1 MKIFKRIIIGLIAL
15 ALVVVIGIY
24 FYLQTTKPAYSGIIK
39 LDGLIAEV
47 EVLYDDFG
55 VPHIYAQ
62 NEEDAYYALGYV
74 HAQDR
79 LFQMEMIRRAASGR
93 LSEILGSDLLK
104 VDKLF
109 RTLGFHQFAKENA
122 KKFMSSD
129 TAAYQKDVLAYLK
142 GINQFIR
149 TGKTPLEFTI
159 IGIPKEEFKP
169 EDIYLAVG
177 FMSFGFAEGL
187 RADPV
192 LQKIKTEYGDEYLR
206 DLAIQTPA
214 DAEIIKNYD
223 VMNDVS
229 RLAQNNKKPTLATT
243 KDSQINTLITSL
255 SESISQLPVPL
266 FEGSNGWVISA
277 NRSTSGFPI
286 LANDTHIGFGQ
297 PAVWYEAH
305 IEYPGFSFYG
315 HHIAGLPFG
324 VLGNNRFCGWGFT
337 MFENDDVDFF
347 METLN
352 PENPKQVKFKDQ
364 WEELK
369 SWNEII
375 HIKGKEDVTFE
386 VRSSRHGP
394 IINGIIEHTKEEG
407 DPVALSWLLTQ
418 TPNETLDAIYRL
430 NHASTFGEA
439 QKAASLISAPGLN
452 IMYADTDKN
461 IAWWAVAKLPI
472 RPKHI
477 NSKLFLDGAS
487 GNDEYLG
494 FYDFSKNPHSINP
507 PWGYV
512 SSANNQPDSVE
523 GVLYPGYYFPK
534 ARAGRIVEFLKQDR
548 HWSQED
554 MKIINLDV
562 MSITH
567 PEVAKEMASV
577 LKTLNKTAYD
587 PIIQQLD
594 AWDGNHKSTDTAPSV
609 FYNMLSQIMYAT
621 MSDEIGATATKTI
634 LSTSI
639 AKNSYTTFLKNNNSP
654 WWDDIRTKESK
665 ETRTAIFEKS
675 AIKTLEI
682 LAKTCGP
689 KPEQWTWGKIHTLTH
704 AHPLATVKPLD
715 KFFNVGPFSVDG
727 GSEVINNLSFSLDTT
742 GYFPVT
748 SGPALRKITDF
759 STIENGETV
768 SPSGQSGNVMSP
780 FYDDQGKMFAT
791 GKTRKMLMNRKEIE
805 NNVSHKLILK
815 P

>member
-1 MKIFKRIIIGLIAL
+1 MKILKRVILGLIAL
-15 ALVVVIGIY
+15 VLVAVIGIY
-24 FYLQTTKPAYSGIIK
+24 FYLLTTKPTYSGTLK
-39 LDGLIAEV
+39 LDGLKAEV
-47 EVLYDDFG
+47 EVIYDDFG

-62 NEEDAYYALGYV
+62 HEEDAYYALGYV

-93 LSEILGSDLLK
+93 LSEILGPDLLK

-109 RTLGFHQFAKENA
+109 RTLGLNQFAKENA

-129 TAAYQKDVLAYLK
+129 TAAYQKDAFAYQK
-142 GINQFIR
+142 GINQFIK

-169 EDIYLAVG
+169 EDLYLAVG

-192 LQKIKTEYGDEYLR
+192 LQKIKTEYGNEYLK

-223 VMNDVS
+223 VMNEVLGFKQHTDKSMQVTS
-229 RLAQNNKKPTLATT
+229 KESLVNN
-243 KDSQINTLITSL
+243 LITSL

-266 FEGSNGWVISA
+266 FEGSNGWAISA
-277 NRSTSGFPI
+277 DKSTSGFPI

-305 IEYPGFSFYG
+305 IEYPGYSFYG
-315 HHIAGLPFG
+315 HHMAGIPFG

-347 METLN
+347 IETSN
-352 PENPKQVKFKDQ
+352 PQNSKQVKFKDQ

-369 SWNEII
+369 SRNEII
-375 HIKGKEDVTFE
+375 PIKDKEDVTLE
-386 VRSSRHGP
+386 VKSSRHGP
-394 IINGIIEHTKEEG
+394 IINGIIENTKEEG
-407 DPVALSWLLTQ
+407 DPIALTWLLTQ
-418 TPNETLDAIYRL
+418 IPNEALDALYRL
-430 NHASTFGEA
+430 NHANTFGEV

-452 IMYADTDKN
+452 IMYADVDKN
-461 IAWWAVAKLPI
+461 IAWWAVAKLPV

-494 FYDFSKNPHSINP
+494 FYDFSKNPHAINP

-512 SSANNQPDSVE
+512 STANNQPDSVE
-523 GVLYPGYYFPK
+523 GVLYPGYYYPK

-548 HWSQED
+548 QWSQED
-554 MKIINLDV
+554 MKTINLDA

-567 PEVAKEMASV
+567 PQIAKEIASV
-577 LKTLNKTAYD
+577 LKSSNNKAYN

-594 AWDGNHKSTDTAPSV
+594 SWDGDHKSTDTAPSV
-609 FYNMLSQIMYAT
+609 YYNMLSQIMYAT
-621 MSDEIGATATKTI
+621 MSDEIGAAATKTI

-639 AKNSYTTFLKNNNSP
+639 AKNSYSSFLKNNNSP
-654 WWDDIRTKESK
+654 WWDDVRTKESK

-682 LAKTCGP
+682 LTKTCGT
-689 KPEQWTWGKIHTLTH
+689 KPEQWRWEKIHTLTH
-704 AHPLATVKPLD
+704 GHPLAAVKPLD
-715 KFFNVGPFSVDG
+715 KFFNVGPYSVDG

-748 SGPALRKITDF
+748 SGPALRKVTDF
-759 STIENGETV
+759 SNIENGETV
-768 SPSGQSGNVMSP
+768 SPSGQSGNVMSSY
-780 FYDDQGKMFAT
+780 YDDQGKMFAT
-791 GKTRKMLMNRKEIE
+791 GKTRKMLMNKKEIE
-805 NNVSHKLILK
+805 TKLSSKLILK